1 MRNTIIII
9 QSNGNKG
16 TNVRSTELV
25 SSLCNVMID
34 IHGANRCTSD
44 CHCDIKVIGTITIVP
59 FDNKIF
65 FADDVVQPLTD
76 GGGEYSG

>member
-1 MRNTIIII
+1 
-9 QSNGNKG
+9 
-16 TNVRSTELV
+16 
-25 SSLCNVMID
+25 MID